1 MQRRRPAGSAVRG
14 DRQTPRVGGDVPGSA
29 VGPRPLQA
37 CLLSQESSESFTL
50 ASSPG
55 PRRRANEP
63 LTSSPGRS
71 SSRRTD
77 ALTSSPGRDLPP
89 FEDESEGLLGT
100 EGPLEEEEDGE
111 ELIGDGMERYAVPG
125 PSLHGLHGESLRCL
139 APLVWGPGEADTSEP
154 PCLCSRFGPVS
165 GGRQVCGATAYILV
179 TCCV

>member
-1 MQRRRPAGSAVRG
+1 M
-14 DRQTPRVGGDVPGSA
+14 
-29 VGPRPLQA
+29 
-37 CLLSQESSESFTL
+37 

-55 PRRRANEP
+55 PRRRSNDP

-111 ELIGDGMERYAVPG
+111 ELIGDGMERYAVQALLSTVYAGSPFG
-125 PSLHGLHGESLRCL
+125 VWPPWFGVLEKQIHRSLL
-139 APLVWGPGEADTSEP
+139 ALEHILV
-154 PCLCSRFGPVS
+154 VS
-165 GGRQVCGATAYILV
+165 GRRLVCGAAAYILV
-179 TCCV
+179 TCCVYLRPAPT